1 MMLLQGREG
10 DSPAADQVPGRQAWA
25 GGRIRG
31 TVCQFIPFLEALLT
45 IRVCYFFLLVCVDD
59 LVSMHLYFL
68 AFPTSVMKGTRELE
82 KGIVV
87 PYRCGTTH
95 TYI

>member
-31 TVCQFIPFLEALLT
+31 GDHVPRATAP
-45 IRVCYFFLLVCVDD
+45 RVPDPAACPGRHLVPGRRR
-59 LVSMHLYFL
+59 HL
-68 AFPTSVMKGTRELE
+68 AVGGATGHASR
-82 KGIVV
+82 
-87 PYRCGTTH
+87 
-95 TYI
+95 